1 MTNPLIQDL
10 ADAAG
15 HVMTH
20 LANALPASTIKAIQ
34 AARQRGAQLEVR
46 VCEGSPVGVSLWM
59 RGAGIEPVFL
69 TVYAGEID
77 AETSH

>member
-1 MTNPLIQDL
+1 MSPLIQDL

-20 LANALPASTIKAIQ
+20 LANALPASTIRAIQ

-46 VCEGSPVGVSLWM
+46 ICEGSPAAVSLWM
-59 RGAGIEPVFL
+59 RGDGIEPVFV
-69 TVYAGEID
+69 TQYAGEID